1 MAWNLHITGP
11 AQKEFQKL
19 PAKDQARVKDALLA
33 MKQDPFSGDIKR
45 LKGQDSSWRRRVGNY
60 RIVYDLHLE
69 ELRIV
74 GRNSASNLNYV
85 LVICL
90 RGV

>member
-33 MKQDPFSGDIKR
+33 MQQDPFSGDIKR
-45 LKGQDSSWRRRVGNY
+45 LKGQAAWRRRVGNY
-60 RIVYDLHLE
+60 RIVYDLHVDE
-69 ELRIV
+69 RRIV
-74 GRNSASNLNYV
+74 VAG
-85 LVICL
+85 IL
-90 RGV
+90 RRTSTTY

>member
-33 MKQDPFSGDIKR
+33 LQQDPFSGDIKR
-45 LKGQDSSWRRRVGNY
+45 LKDRLRRGAAVSAITASST
-60 RIVYDLHLE
+60 ISTLT
-69 ELRIV
+69 
-74 GRNSASNLNYV
+74 RNGSS
-85 LVICL
+85 
-90 RGV
+90 

>member
-33 MKQDPFSGDIKR
+33 MQQDPFSGDIKR
-45 LKGQDSSWRRRVGNY
+45 LKGQTSAWRRRVGNY
-60 RIVYDLHLE
+60 RIVYDLHVE
-69 ELRIV
+69 EQRIAV
-74 GRNSASNLNYV
+74 AGIVRRTSTTY
-85 LVICL
+85 
-90 RGV
+90 